1 MRIHFVGIGGS
12 GISGIAFLSEKLGYK
27 VSGCDLEAK
36 TYYRENIIQGHD
48 PSHVRGADLVVVS
61 PALLYDKNLNPEI
74 LEAKKT
80 GKLMTWQEFLGSVL
94 LKNKKL
100 ICIAG
105 THGKSTTTAMAGK
118 MLIDAGF
125 DPTVVVGAFVPEWGG
140 NSRFGKGEYAVVEA
154 DEFNNNFLHYHPDI
168 AIINNIEF
176 DHPDFFKNEEDVRES
191 FRKFI
196 GNLTGDKIL
205 ITSEDSPHKH
215 FNLSVMGEFNQ
226 KNANMVYV
234 LGKKLGINEGKIIK
248 SLESFKGIGRRME
261 LIADE
266 NGLKV
271 FDDYAHHPTAIKA
284 TLEGLRSEYPKAK
297 ILAVIELHG
306 YKRTKALL
314 SKYNGVFDSAD
325 KVVIG
330 PIFQAR
336 DEVDNSI
343 TPQKVAEASYHKNIL
358 AFDSF
363 DKLIGNCKLEI
374 VNRDYEIIVVMGAG
388 KSYLWA
394 KEIADLII

>member
-12 GISGIAFLSEKLGYK
+12 GISGVAFLSEKSGYE
-27 VSGCDLEAK
+27 VSGCDLEAS

-61 PALLYDKNLNPEI
+61 PALLFGGGLNPEI
-74 LEAKKT
+74 SEAKKA

-140 NSRFGKGEYAVVEA
+140 NSRFGEGEYAVVEA
-154 DEFNNNFLHYHPDI
+154 DEFNNNFLYYHPDI

-176 DHPDFFKNEEDVRES
+176 DHPDFFKNEKDVKES
-191 FRKFI
+191 FNKFI
-196 GNLTGDKIL
+196 GNLKGDKIL

-215 FNLSVMGEFNQ
+215 FDLSVMGEFNQ

-234 LGKKLGINEGKIIK
+234 LGKKLGINEDGIIK

-261 LIADE
+261 LVADR
-266 NGLKV
+266 NGVKV
-271 FDDYAHHPTAIKA
+271 YDDYAHHPTAIKA
-284 TLEGLRSEYPKAK
+284 TLGGLRDEYPKAK
-297 ILAVIELHG
+297 ILAVIEPHG
-306 YKRTKALL
+306 YKRTKALI
-314 SKYNGVFDSAD
+314 SEYTGVFDSVD
-325 KVVIG
+325 KVIIG
-330 PIFQAR
+330 PIFKAR
-336 DEVDNSI
+336 DQIDEKI
-343 TPQKVAEASYHKNIL
+343 TPQKVAEASSHRNIL

-363 DKLIGNCKLEI
+363 DKLIANCKLEI
-374 VNRDYEIIVVMGAG
+374 VNCDYEIIVVMGAG

-394 KEIADLII
+394 KEIAGLIA